1 MNKKENAFSPTWIKN
16 KVHFHKFFS
25 RKASRHSLL
34 CQEVDCISGK
44 GFTRANW
51 CKWHLHRNNSFTY
64 LAKNSG
70 FRVIVI
76 HLKVQGTESAVLL
89 KKKKKKGKGIMRDK
103 TSSLSKKKTKNKKIS
118 TASVMLENQ
127 CNFGEIFH
135 LFFR

>member
-1 MNKKENAFSPTWIKN
+1 M
-16 KVHFHKFFS
+16 
-25 RKASRHSLL
+25 
-34 CQEVDCISGK
+34 
-44 GFTRANW
+44 
-51 CKWHLHRNNSFTY
+51 
-64 LAKNSG
+64 
-70 FRVIVI
+70 IVI

>member
-1 MNKKENAFSPTWIKN
+1 MNKKENTFSPTWIKN

-34 CQEVDCISGK
+34 CQEVDRISGK

-103 TSSLSKKKTKNKKIS
+103 TSSLSKKKNKKQKNLH
-118 TASVMLENQ
+118 SVCHAWESVQLWW
-127 CNFGEIFH
+127 NFPSF
-135 LFFR
+135 L